1 MVRVGLIGFGLA
13 GQAFHAPVIR
23 GVPGMELACILERH
37 GSNAEAKY
45 PEVRVARTLDEM
57 LSDKSINLCVVA
69 TPNDSHYSYT
79 KACLQAGRDVV
90 VDKPFTPTMAE
101 AEQLV
106 RLAADRGRL
115 VTVYQD
121 RRWDG
126 AFLTVKKLVSSGA
139 LGTVAEYESR
149 FDRFRLET
157 KPSAWR
163 EQAEF
168 PAAGVLWD
176 LGPHLIDGALVLFGE
191 PETICAAALCQRE
204 NSKIDDAFDV
214 IMQYPRTRATLRA
227 RIIAYASG
235 PSPADSWDGRIV
247 HQVRNGST
255 RRNPARSQ
263 LSGRA
268 ELGFGLGAGTGRTL
282 GDSEPCERGAS
293 QSTNRAR
300 RLSRVLRQRARCD
313 REGDSVGRDAR
324 TSIAHDARASAGA
337 QEQPGRSE
345 SPVDG
350 SAGVNARLSKTESYI
365 GTGFR
370 GRGRPRH
377 IYPFITFWNAA

>member
-23 GVPGMELACILERH
+23 GVPGMELACVLERH
-37 GSNAEAKY
+37 GSNSKQRY

-57 LSDKSINLCVVA
+57 LSDKTIGLCVVA
-69 TPNDSHYSYT
+69 TPNDSHFSYT
-79 KACLQAGRDVV
+79 KACLEAGRDVV

-139 LGTVAEYESR
+139 LGAVAEYEAR
-149 FDRFRLET
+149 FDRFRLES
-157 KPSAWR
+157 KPNAWR

-191 PETICAAALCQRE
+191 PETICASAICQRE
-204 NSKIDDAFDV
+204 TSKIDDAFDV
-214 IMQYPRTRATLRA
+214 IMQFPRTRATLRA
-227 RIIAYASG
+227 RIIAYAPSHHLLLHGTEGSFVKYGMDPQEEILRG
-235 PSPADSWDGRIV
+235 PNCPDGLDWGA
-247 HQVRNGST
+247 NW
-255 RRNPARSQ
+255 
-263 LSGRA
+263 
-268 ELGFGLGAGTGRTL
+268 GLEPEERWGT
-282 GDSEPCERGAS
+282 
-293 QSTNRAR
+293 
-300 RLSRVLRQRARCD
+300 LSRVNEAPRKVRTERGDYRGFYANVRDAIENRSPLDVTPEQALRTMRALLLAHKSS
-313 REGDSVGRDAR
+313 REGR
-324 TSIAHDARASAGA
+324 TVRW
-337 QEQPGRSE
+337 
-345 SPVDG
+345 
-350 SAGVNARLSKTESYI
+350 TEA
-365 GTGFR
+365 
-370 GRGRPRH
+370 PE
-377 IYPFITFWNAA
+377 